1 MKICII
7 TNQEFTSIL
16 LGSLLEVM
24 LLELLD
30 GVMTMM
36 AICSGTYRINGLRP
50 GVKTVTE
57 ESKQV
62 NLDLIHGLCLAC
74 LIS

>member
-1 MKICII
+1 M
-7 TNQEFTSIL
+7 SIL

-57 ESKQV
+57 ESPGELG
-62 NLDLIHGLCLAC
+62 LDTWTLSCMPDIIATRVD
-74 LIS
+74 